1 MKTNFTSSDRFDL
14 AKIRWFV
21 CSSGRYG
28 HLGVAINL
36 VTYED
41 RYNLRRIE
49 TELRTAITPI
59 PKEID
64 EKLYVA
70 EAQMVGDDE
79 SAVNGNNS
87 K

>member
-1 MKTNFTSSDRFDL
+1 M
-14 AKIRWFV
+14 
-21 CSSGRYG
+21 
-28 HLGVAINL
+28 AINL

-41 RYNLRRIE
+41 RYNLRRVE
-49 TELRTAITPI
+49 TELRTAIAPI

-79 SAVNGNNS
+79 SAVNGING

>member
-1 MKTNFTSSDRFDL
+1 M
-14 AKIRWFV
+14 
-21 CSSGRYG
+21 
-28 HLGVAINL
+28 AINL

-49 TELRTAITPI
+49 TELRTAIAPI

-70 EAQMVGDDE
+70 EAQVVGDDE
-79 SAVNGNNS
+79 SAVNGIGN